1 MQFRAAERKKAKL
14 RLGLAGPSGSGK
26 TLSALLVAYGITGD
40 WSKIGLIDTESGSGE
55 LYAQT
60 EKAGVPIGQ
69 YLTVTLEPP
78 YLPQKY
84 IEGIRAG
91 EQAGLEVI
99 ILDSLSHAWAGE
111 GGLLDQQGK
120 IADKSGNSW
129 TAWRTITPLHNQ
141 LVESILHSKCHIIAT
156 MRAKTEHVQTTD
168 EKGKT
173 VVKKLGMAPIQR
185 EGMDYEMT
193 VMLDLD
199 QNHVASTSKDRTGLF
214 DGQYFKP
221 TPETGEALL
230 AWLNSGVDAPA
241 YEPPKEELPSTPQA
255 VRATGKVNWSAFWG
269 EARKLG
275 FDRDAV
281 HKAAGVES
289 IQGWTQEQI
298 DALLATLKT
307 RKGAA

>member
-26 TLSALLVAYGITGD
+26 TLSALLIAYGMTGD
-40 WSKIGLIDTESGSGE
+40 WPKIGLIDTESGSGE
-55 LYAQT
+55 LYAET

-69 YLTVTLEPP
+69 YQTLTLEPP

-84 IEGIRAG
+84 IEAIKAG

-99 ILDSLSHAWAGE
+99 IIDSLSHAWAGE

-141 LVESILHSKCHIIAT
+141 LVEAMLHSKCHIIAT
-156 MRAKTEHVQTTD
+156 MRAKTEHIQTTD
-168 EKGKT
+168 DKGKT
-173 VVKKLGMAPIQR
+173 IIKKVGMAPVQR
-185 EGMDYEMT
+185 EGMDYEFT

-199 QNHVASTSKDRTGLF
+199 QNHVASASKDRTSLF
-214 DGQYFKP
+214 DGQFFKP
-221 TPETGEALL
+221 TPETGETLL
-230 AWLNSGVDAPA
+230 AWLNSGKDAPA
-241 YEPPKEELPSTPQA
+241 YEPPKPEPVPQSRST
-255 VRATGKVNWSAFWG
+255 GVNWSAFWS

-275 FDRDAV
+275 YDQKAV
-281 HKAAGVES
+281 HEIAGVDS
-289 IQGWTQEQI
+289 IKDWTQEQI
-298 DALLATLKT
+298 DGLLAQLKT
-307 RKGAA
+307 KKGAA